1 MVVEFALV
9 FGGVGFGEVVVLL
22 IIIIQFQI
30 TCKTSLFKNN
40 CAGGLFA
47 CVNAGGLTW
56 KRTWT
61 GAAAFVLDCKINL

>member
-1 MVVEFALV
+1 VVVEFALV

-47 CVNAGGLTW
+47 GVDAGGLTW
-56 KRTWT
+56 KRTWA